1 MSATKSII
9 GLTCQPKSLL
19 LLLLQ
24 QRLLAD
30 GASLLW
36 AQAKD
41 EDLPEVR
48 ATFQHHKVAFSSGQ
62 LILTL

>member
-9 GLTCQPKSLL
+9 GLTCQPKL